1 MQKHAAPPI
10 DLARL
15 ESRIESRDG
24 VSLKV
29 RPIRPDD
36 ADRERQFITGL
47 SEESR
52 YNRLMYSLREPSA
65 SFIKQLVEIDFD
77 RTMAFVAVDTRGPD
91 ERFVAVARYGTDEG
105 GTGAEFA
112 VVVADA
118 WQGRGIGTK
127 LARILFEY
135 ARTRGLDHVYGTILA
150 NNEKMI
156 KLVRYLGME
165 VAPEP
170 GDVTVLRA
178 TFPLRHEQ
186 H

>member
-1 MQKHAAPPI
+1 MQQQAPPAI
-10 DLARL
+10 DPARF
-15 ESRIESRDG
+15 ESTIESRDG
-24 VSLKV
+24 VPLKV

-36 ADRERQFITGL
+36 VDRERQFITGL

-65 SFIKQLVEIDFD
+65 SFIKQLTEIDFD
-77 RTMAFVAVDTRGPD
+77 RTMAFVAVDTRGAD
-91 ERFVAVARYGTDEG
+91 ERFVAVARYGTDG
-105 GTGAEFA
+105 SGKDAEFA

-127 LARILFEY
+127 LARILFDY
-135 ARTRGLDHVYGTILA
+135 AAARGLDRVYGTILA
-150 NNEKMI
+150 NNERMI

-178 TFPLRHEQ
+178 TLVLPRERH
-186 H
+186 